1 MRGVDDDNINT
12 QINTNNKIRSSES
25 GNFGCPAVVYGW
37 NLCRI
42 KWVLIDAVIL
52 CYVIVNDNA
61 ISHPVTKRS
70 RNLQHFQAEIREIQ
84 PAFPSNHKDENEE
97 RKDQA
102 DARRFNRSVER

>member
-1 MRGVDDDNINT
+1 M
-12 QINTNNKIRSSES
+12 
-25 GNFGCPAVVYGW
+25 
-37 NLCRI
+37 
-42 KWVLIDAVIL
+42 

-61 ISHPVTKRS
+61 ILHAVTKRS
-70 RNLQHFQAEIREIQ
+70 RKSRSQIACSEYINLQHFQALFQEIQ